1 MLSWRLWRQIYHFTW
16 HMFVQRQ
23 QGLSATLTHNC
34 QIVGL
39 LQTTKLLLFWFE
51 RDFDLVIFG
60 SRWVDLHY
68 VNGVSTLY
76 DDWEQKWMMF
86 LLNFN
91 VKTTC
96 GFFGLLLT
104 PTTAGDQLDVV
115 NLIYWPAR
123 SAVRLLPPPPVGDLR
138 YSRTVK
144 VWGPVWLTIVWSKW
158 TIDN

>member
-1 MLSWRLWRQIYHFTW
+1 MTHVPSETARSISHIDTQLSDRRSVTNNKAFIILI
-16 HMFVQRQ
+16 
-23 QGLSATLTHNC
+23 G
-34 QIVGL
+34 
-39 LQTTKLLLFWFE
+39 E

-115 NLIYWPAR
+115 NLIY
-123 SAVRLLPPPPVGDLR
+123 
-138 YSRTVK
+138 
-144 VWGPVWLTIVWSKW
+144 
-158 TIDN
+158 